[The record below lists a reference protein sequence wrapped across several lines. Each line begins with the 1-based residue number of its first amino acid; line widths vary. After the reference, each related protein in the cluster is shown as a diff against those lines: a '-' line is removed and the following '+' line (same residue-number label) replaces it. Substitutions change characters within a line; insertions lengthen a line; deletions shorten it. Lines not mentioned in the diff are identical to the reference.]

1 MKKHSNLIL
10 LIVFLFIT
18 VSCSTK
24 YMIPRLNN
32 FSDATDL
39 LGKNIIYAFEQLQAE
54 EMNILLK
61 NLINQDSIKPADFN
75 SKVMT
80 SERLEIRKGLVKCI
94 VNYTILLKSI
104 FERDSRNEI
113 MKNADIFNKNI
124 DSIRINHDGFL
135 TKKEQGFLST
145 ISQTIPEILTYTQK
159 KTYTLKIMKEMQPIL
174 ETISK
179 KLKEEMKSVKVLIDT
194 YYSKQFMRS
203 VADKWSDKKSKRLKY
218 AKIGMKIIKK
228 KNKIKVILN
237 DLIKAIDYIPK
248 THKELRKS
256 LKNNKNP
263 VYALKEL
270 INFAYR
276 TNETYKEFSE
286 LEKK

>member
-1 MKKHSNLIL
+1 MKKSLNFIGLIF
-10 LIVFLFIT
+10 FLFIT

-24 YMIPRLNN
+24 YMTPRLND

-39 LGKNIIYAFEQLQAE
+39 IGKNIIYAFEQLQAE
-54 EMNILLK
+54 EMNILLNK
-61 NLINQDSIKPADFN
+61 LIKQDSIKPTDFN
-75 SKVMT
+75 PKVLT
-80 SERLEIRKGLVKCI
+80 PEKFEIRKELVKCI

-135 TKKEQGFLST
+135 TKNEQGLLST
-145 ISQTIPEILTYTQK
+145 ISQAIPEVLTSTK
-159 KTYTLKIMKEMQPIL
+159 RKAYTLKIMKEMQPIL
-174 ETISK
+174 EKISK
-179 KLKEEMKSVKVLIDT
+179 KLKEEMKSVKVLIDN
-194 YYSKQFMRS
+194 YYLQQFM
-203 VADKWSDKKSKRLKY
+203 VIAEKWSNKESKRLKY
-218 AKIGMKIIKK
+218 AKMGIKIIKK
-228 KNKIKVILN
+228 KNKIKLILD
-237 DLIKAIDYIPK
+237 DLIKAIDYIPR

-256 LKNNKNP
+256 LKNKNP

-276 TNETYKEFSE
+276 TNETYKEFAE